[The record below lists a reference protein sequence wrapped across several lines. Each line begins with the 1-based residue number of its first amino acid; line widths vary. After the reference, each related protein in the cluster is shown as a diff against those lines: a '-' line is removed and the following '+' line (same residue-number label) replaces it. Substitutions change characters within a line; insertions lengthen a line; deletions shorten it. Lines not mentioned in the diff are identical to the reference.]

1 MTGRLAWTFGHTAVG
16 RHIALIGF
24 MGAGKTTVGR
34 EVARL
39 TERPFVDVDE
49 EIVARHGPIPDLFE
63 AGEPGFRRFE
73 ERVAADA
80 LAAREP
86 RVVALGGGALGSAA
100 TRRLLRETAFTV
112 LLSVEVEEAWRR
124 VRASDRPL
132 AQSEDAFRRLYE
144 ARQPVYRETADAAA
158 ADVDGVLLAALRVDV
173 RRRAAAD
180 LAQRFGGERAVALV
194 ADEHVLALH
203 APDVDERFF
212 VHPVPRGERAKTLTV
227 VEDLWRALRIGR
239 DALLVA
245 LGGGSTTDVA
255 GFVAATYLR
264 GVSWVAVPTTLV
276 GQVDAAI
283 GGKTGID
290 LPEGKNLV
298 GAFHLP
304 VGVVVDADLL
314 ATLPKGERRNGLAE
328 IVKTGLLAGRPLWDL
343 PEEAMVRAC
352 AAFKCAVVLSDP
364 FEQGRRAVLN
374 LGHTFAHALE
384 TASDYTVSH
393 GDAVALG
400 LLAALRLS
408 GEPTDVVAELLR
420 PEPVRVDRE
429 RAWAALGRDK
439 KAAGGRTRLVLLRG
453 PGEPEHGVELPDGD
467 VRAALNELIRE

>member
-1 MTGRLAWTFGHTAVG
+1 VG
-16 RHIALIGF
+16 SQVGALNRHIALIGF

-39 TERPFVDVDE
+39 TERLFVDVDE

-63 AGEPGFRRFE
+63 AGEPGFRRIE
-73 ERVAADA
+73 ERVVAEA
-80 LAAREP
+80 LVAREP
-86 RVVALGGGALGSAA
+86 RVVALGGGALGSEA
-100 TRRLLRETAFTV
+100 TRRLLRETAFTI

-144 ARQPVYRETADAAA
+144 ARQPDYRETADAVAH
-158 ADVDGVLLAALRVDV
+158 DLDGVLLAALRVEVRSRAVRGLSDV
-173 RRRAAAD
+173 
-180 LAQRFGGERAVALV
+180 LPGERSVALV
-194 ADEHVLALH
+194 VDEHVADLH
-203 APDVDERFF
+203 RPSVDERFS
-212 VHPVPRGERAKTLTV
+212 VHLVPRGERAKTTAV
-227 VEDLWRALRIGR
+227 AERLWRDLRVER
-239 DALLVA
+239 DALLAV

-264 GVSWVAVPTTLV
+264 GVCWVAVPTTLV

-298 GAFHLP
+298 GAFHVP
-304 VGVVVDADLL
+304 VGVVLDPGVLG
-314 ATLPKGERRNGLAE
+314 TLPENERRNGLAE
-328 IVKTGLLAGRPLWDL
+328 VVKTGLLAGRPLWDL
-343 PEEAMVRAC
+343 PEEEMVRAC
-352 AAFKCAVVLSDP
+352 AAFKCAVVISDP
-364 FEQGRRAVLN
+364 LEHGRRAILN

-384 TASDYTVSH
+384 ASSDYTVSH

-408 GEPTDVVAELLR
+408 GQPTDVVAELLR

-439 KAAGGRTRLVLLRG
+439 KATGGRTRLVLLRR
-453 PGEPEHGVELPDGD
+453 PGEPEYGVELPDGD
-467 VRAALNELIRE
+467 VRAALNELIRQ